1 MKFSELSPLAW
12 RLLQRI
18 EEFPELNG
26 RAQLE
31 GLAVEAG
38 TSGSPEFIDSGLVL
52 LRQMHGEGV
61 LGLA

>member
-1 MKFSELSPLAW
+1 MW

-18 EEFPELNG
+18 EEFPQLDG

-31 GLAVEAG
+31 GLAVEVG
-38 TSGSPEFIDSGLVL
+38 MVGSTEFIDSGLAL

-61 LGLA
+61 IGIVA